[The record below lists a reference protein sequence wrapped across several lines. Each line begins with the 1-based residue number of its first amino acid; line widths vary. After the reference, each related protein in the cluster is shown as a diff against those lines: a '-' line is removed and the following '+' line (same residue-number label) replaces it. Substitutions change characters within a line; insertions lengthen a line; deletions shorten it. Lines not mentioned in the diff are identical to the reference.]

1 MASEGNFSHF
11 PTRPSNMDKTFY
23 DEAIKGTAGIMTSEN
38 FYRTSG
44 NISYNSNMAYSIKGY
59 IDDINNIEPN
69 VGHRLSLLDPKAKN
83 TVFGFADVY
92 GVVDMLCT
100 RDTKVNDSFYSWPS
114 PGNFP
119 VESMNPNAKWSVQL
133 ANGNYYV
140 DGVIEIKIKANGKT
154 YSFKNGDFELYY
166 DSSYEAYYFDI
177 PTELKKYLTD
187 GGYDLLAG
195 KKVEIEIS
203 NIADDQG
210 NTYIISYP
218 INFMTASDYTLGDVN
233 QDKKVDSQDAVEI
246 LKYVA
251 HNITLNSTQLKA
263 ADTNK
268 DGKVDSQDAVQ
279 ILKYVAHN
287 ISGF

>member
-1 MASEGNFSHF
+1 MAAEGKFSHF
-11 PTRPSNMDKTFY
+11 PPKPSNMDQTFY
-23 DEAIKGTAGIMTSEN
+23 DEAIKGTAGIMTSES

-44 NISYNSNMAYSIKGY
+44 NISYNSLMAYSIKGY
-59 IDDINNIEPN
+59 VDDTNNIEPN
-69 VGHRLSLLDPKAKN
+69 VGHRLSILDPLAKN
-83 TVFGFADVY
+83 TVFGYAYGY
-92 GVVDMLCT
+92 GVVDMLSSS
-100 RDTKVNDSFYSWPS
+100 DVKVNDSFYSWPA

-119 VESMNPNAKWSVQL
+119 VEAMDIDAKWSIEL
-133 ANGNYYV
+133 SNPNYFV
-140 DGVIEIKIKANGKT
+140 DGVIEIKLKANGKT

-187 GGYDLLAG
+187 GGYDFIEG
-195 KKVEIEIS
+195 KKVEVEVH

-218 INFMTASDYTLGDVN
+218 INFFTVSDYLLGDVN
-233 QDKKVDSQDAVEI
+233 QDKKVDSQDAVQI
-246 LKYVA
+246 LKHVA

-287 ISGF
+287 IAGF